1 MSNSIKEMRIFRS
14 STDHHYEWL
23 LIEFDDVDDLL
34 HNVVMNYATNNNED
48 EAVIQLF
55 DEFVEKFSSDYLT
68 NTSLEQF
75 RLKITQGFDQLRE
88 NDLSGNSY
96 EIMKIPVVSKEQTK

>member
-1 MSNSIKEMRIFRS
+1 MTIFRS
-14 STDHHYEWL
+14 SIDDHYELL
-23 LIEFDDVDDLL
+23 LIEFVDVDNLAD
-34 HNVVMNYATNNNED
+34 NVGMNYATNNNED

-68 NTSLEQF
+68 NKNLEQF